1 MRTVVMSSESRDI
14 PLRNLYVYAT
24 GFLDFARNDRAFIPS
39 DSEGS
44 LAGRSEN
51 REMFRSLNMTR
62 LQSRGRLCFFVMS
75 RFVGQACRL
84 PTLRMATG
92 SGCPTTYRGHPIDH
106 IFSGTSMPSNFKP
119 RCRTRP
125 VRSHSAS
132 RDERTG

>member
-1 MRTVVMSSESRDI
+1 EVLVELQPGGRGRYA
-14 PLRNLYVYAT
+14 YV
-24 GFLDFARNDRAFIPS
+24 FVHNNPVISS

-62 LQSRGRLCFFVMS
+62 FAIPRSTLPFCHAEICR
-75 RFVGQACRL
+75 QACRL

-92 SGCPTTYRGHPIDH
+92 SGCPKTYRRHPIDH

-132 RDERTG
+132 RDERTGSSAFKTGQAS

>member
-1 MRTVVMSSESRDI
+1 MVQISH
-14 PLRNLYVYAT
+14 
-24 GFLDFARNDRAFIPS
+24 DFACLPKGEVLVELQPVGGGRYAYVFVHNNPVIPS

-62 LQSRGRLCFFVMS
+62 FAIPRS
-75 RFVGQACRL
+75 
-84 PTLRMATG
+84 TLRMATG
-92 SGCPTTYRGHPIDH
+92 SGCPTTHRHHPIDH

-132 RDERTG
+132 RDERTEIGRASC